1 MKERKISGNEI
12 EKLKP
17 QRITIEEV
25 MGLLNEKLRVD
36 FGTEVEIAGQK
47 YDLPFALDKTDTDRY
62 DNLLGDFIQE
72 KVSCG
77 EWFVLDDNRYSR
89 DELARVFGL
98 KPDEIPVESDPF
110 FISEEY

>member
-12 EKLKP
+12 EELKP

-25 MGLLNEKLRVD
+25 MGLLNEKLRAD

-47 YDLPFALDKTDTDRY
+47 YDLPLALDKTDTDRY
-62 DNLLGDFIQE
+62 DNLLEDFIQE
-72 KVSCG
+72 KVSRG

-89 DELARVFGL
+89 SELERVFGL
-98 KPDEIPVESDPF
+98 KPDEIAVESDPF
-110 FISEEY
+110 Y

>member
-12 EKLKP
+12 ENLKP

-25 MGLLNEKLRVD
+25 MGLLNEKLRED
-36 FGTEVEIAGQK
+36 FGAEVEIAGQK

-72 KVSCG
+72 KVSRG
-77 EWFVLDDNRYSR
+77 EWFILDDDRYSR
-89 DELARVFGL
+89 AELERVFGL
-98 KPDEIPVESDPF
+98 KPDEIAVERKPF
-110 FISEEY
+110 Y